1 MNTKSTRPERDLRN
15 CPLFCD
21 DRADLW
27 KLREN
32 MPTLEPGDS
41 LLDVV
46 VGNEDDILPLT
57 AWVPSELERIG
68 YFADYYMERARDLVQ
83 CSLNTGL
90 GAENYFYVVAF
101 LYRHAIELYLKS
113 IIASP
118 SSFRTLPEPDQA
130 ALIYG
135 HDLEKLWNR
144 ARPIA
149 QRLVDDEYLKLADG
163 PLLELS
169 ALDKASDA
177 FRYPFKVEDKKTGE
191 RKPLLGGLG
200 QISFHN
206 FVWVIEGLCAW
217 FKGVENARGLRS

>member
-1 MNTKSTRPERDLRN
+1 MDSESTRPERDLRN
-15 CPLFCD
+15 CWLFTNE
-21 DRADLW
+21 RTDLT
-27 KLREN
+27 RGN
-32 MPTLEPGDS
+32 TPMLEPGDS
-41 LLDVV
+41 LLDGV

-83 CSLNTGL
+83 VSLNSRL
-90 GAENYFYVVAF
+90 GAENYFYVVGF

-118 SSFRTLPEPDQA
+118 SSFRTLPQPDQA
-130 ALIYG
+130 TLIYG
-135 HDLEKLWNR
+135 HDLEKLWSR

-149 QRLVDDEYLKLADG
+149 QRLIGDDYVKLADG
-163 PLLELS
+163 PLSELS

-177 FRYPFKVEDKKTGE
+177 FRYPFKVEDKRTGQ
-191 RKPLLGGLG
+191 RKPLLNGLG

-206 FVWVIEGLCAW
+206 FVWVMESLCAW
-217 FKGVENARGLRS
+217 CKDVENARGLRE